1 MILPSK
7 KVLSVFVLTGA
18 LVAATIIAFGKD
30 KAGAAINYASNLVAG
45 EKVSVPENPNWQNE
59 LSDVAPLSDQ
69 TQSSDTASQNSGE
82 ENTTDTVSTAL
93 VSNYLALKQNG
104 TLDQESAQKL
114 IDQAASYVE
123 NSSFKKITAAELNI
137 IPDNGKQ
144 TIADYGENLGNIL
157 RNNRPKEVKN
167 EMQIVGA
174 AVSSEDSSKINE
186 LDGIIVIYEKI
197 ANELTKMP
205 VPRTFVKAHLD
216 MVNSTNG
223 MISAFKMLKEVS
235 SDPIKGLVALQLYQ
249 NSTITLSQAVNAT
262 VTFIKQN
269 NIVYKQGSGG
279 YYLFYGI

>member
-1 MILPSK
+1 MPSK

-216 MVNSTNG
+216 MVNGTKG
-223 MISAFKMLKEVS
+223 AASALREIKIVF
-235 SDPIKGLVALQLYQ
+235 SDPIKSLQGMQLYQ
-249 NSTITLSQAVNAT
+249 SSATIFAQALKAT
-262 VTFIKQN
+262 AIFLNQN
-269 NIVYKQGSGG
+269 VAYKQGSGG
-279 YYLFYGI
+279 YYLIYGI

>member
-104 TLDQESAQKL
+104 TL
-114 IDQAASYVE
+114 
-123 NSSFKKITAAELNI
+123 
-137 IPDNGKQ
+137 
-144 TIADYGENLGNIL
+144 
-157 RNNRPKEVKN
+157 
-167 EMQIVGA
+167 
-174 AVSSEDSSKINE
+174 
-186 LDGIIVIYEKI
+186 
-197 ANELTKMP
+197 
-205 VPRTFVKAHLD
+205 
-216 MVNSTNG
+216 
-223 MISAFKMLKEVS
+223 
-235 SDPIKGLVALQLYQ
+235 
-249 NSTITLSQAVNAT
+249 
-262 VTFIKQN
+262 
-269 NIVYKQGSGG
+269 
-279 YYLFYGI
+279 

>member
-216 MVNSTNG
+216 MVNGTKG
-223 MISAFKMLKEVS
+223 AASALREIKIVF
-235 SDPIKGLVALQLYQ
+235 SDPIKSLQGMQLYQ
-249 NSTITLSQAVNAT
+249 SSATIFAQALKAT
-262 VTFIKQN
+262 AIFLNQN
-269 NIVYKQGSGG
+269 VAYKQGSGG
-279 YYLFYGI
+279 YYLIYGI

>member
-1 MILPSK
+1 MPSK

-30 KAGAAINYASNLVAG
+30 KAGSAINYASDLVAG

-216 MVNSTNG
+216 MVNGTKG
-223 MISAFKMLKEVS
+223 AASALREIKIVF
-235 SDPIKGLVALQLYQ
+235 SDPIKSLQGMQLYQ
-249 NSTITLSQAVNAT
+249 SSATIFAQALKAT
-262 VTFIKQN
+262 AIFLNQN
-269 NIVYKQGSGG
+269 VAYKQGSGG
-279 YYLFYGI
+279 YYLIYGI

>member
-1 MILPSK
+1 MPSK

-30 KAGAAINYASNLVAG
+30 KAGAAINFASNLVAG

-216 MVNSTNG
+216 MVNGTKG
-223 MISAFKMLKEVS
+223 AASALREIKIVF
-235 SDPIKGLVALQLYQ
+235 SDPIKSLQGMQLYQ
-249 NSTITLSQAVNAT
+249 SSATIFAQALKAT
-262 VTFIKQN
+262 AIFLNQN
-269 NIVYKQGSGG
+269 VAYKQGSGG
-279 YYLFYGI
+279 YYLIYGI

>member
-1 MILPSK
+1 MPSK

-216 MVNSTNG
+216 MVNGTKG
-223 MISAFKMLKEVS
+223 AASALREIKIVF
-235 SDPIKGLVALQLYQ
+235 SDPIKSLQGMQLYQ
-249 NSTITLSQAVNAT
+249 SSATIFAQALKAT
-262 VTFIKQN
+262 GIFLNQN
-269 NIVYKQGSGG
+269 KVAYKQGSGG
-279 YYLFYGI
+279 YYLIYGI

>member
-1 MILPSK
+1 LPSK

-216 MVNSTNG
+216 MVNGTKG
-223 MISAFKMLKEVS
+223 AASALREIKIVF
-235 SDPIKGLVALQLYQ
+235 SDPIKSLQGMQLYQ
-249 NSTITLSQAVNAT
+249 SSATIFAQALKAT
-262 VTFIKQN
+262 AIFLNQN
-269 NIVYKQGSGG
+269 VAYKQGSGG
-279 YYLFYGI
+279 YYLIYGI